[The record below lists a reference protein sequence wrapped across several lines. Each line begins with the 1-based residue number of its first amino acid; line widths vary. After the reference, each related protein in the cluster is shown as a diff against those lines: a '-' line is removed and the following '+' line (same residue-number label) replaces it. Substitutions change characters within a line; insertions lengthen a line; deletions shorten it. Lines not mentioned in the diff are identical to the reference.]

1 MNLESY
7 LNTVTEQIRFQKAR
21 SLVSDELRAHILDQ
35 AEAYEAE
42 GMFEEEAMEK
52 AVRDMGDPVETGVAL
67 DRIHRP
73 QMSAE
78 LLILIGL
85 ISAASIAVHGIL
97 GAYSQEIDGAGYGYL
112 WEHIRYTGLGYVL
125 MLLVYRLDYSFF
137 AKYTKHMTG
146 ALLLLIVLG
155 TNTALGVTINGAML
169 YIHLGPFFLFL
180 PTVMNLFV
188 PLFGGLL
195 YQYRGSGYGGIAKLL
210 IWALVPVWIASGIPS
225 LTQAMVLLVSFAV
238 LFAVAVRKGWYRVN
252 KRIVLAGLA
261 VLVPAVPLLR
271 LGGRLAAYQVARL
284 QAFLSGAPEYDY
296 FAMKSREVLSGSR
309 LVGMAPENLMKVV
322 ELPGFNNDYV
332 LVSLIAG
339 YGILAGVL
347 AAALLAFLLMK
358 IFRISFRQKNQL
370 GMILGCGCGLVYL
383 MQILMS
389 FGVNLGILP
398 TTATLLPFFSA
409 GGSGTVM
416 CYILMGLVL
425 SIYRYKNIL
434 PESAV
439 EKKMHRIFRA
449 ARLKA

>member
-1 MNLESY
+1 MKLESY

-125 MLLVYRLDYSFF
+125 MLLFYRLDYSFF

>member
-1 MNLESY
+1 
-7 LNTVTEQIRFQKAR
+7 
-21 SLVSDELRAHILDQ
+21 
-35 AEAYEAE
+35 
-42 GMFEEEAMEK
+42 
-52 AVRDMGDPVETGVAL
+52 
-67 DRIHRP
+67 
-73 QMSAE
+73 
-78 LLILIGL
+78 
-85 ISAASIAVHGIL
+85 
-97 GAYSQEIDGAGYGYL
+97 
-112 WEHIRYTGLGYVL
+112 
-125 MLLVYRLDYSFF
+125 
-137 AKYTKHMTG
+137 
-146 ALLLLIVLG
+146 
-155 TNTALGVTINGAML
+155 
-169 YIHLGPFFLFL
+169 
-180 PTVMNLFV
+180 MNLFV

>member
-1 MNLESY
+1 MKLESY
-7 LNTVTEQIRFQKAR
+7 LNTVAEQIRYPKAR
-21 SLVSDELRAHILDQ
+21 GLVSDELRAHILDQ

-52 AVRDMGDPVETGVAL
+52 AVLEMGDPVETGVAL

-78 LLILIGL
+78 LLLLIGL

-97 GAYSQEIDGAGYGYL
+97 GAYSQQIDGAGYGYL
-112 WEHIRYTGLGYVL
+112 WEHIRYTGLGYIL

-137 AKYTKHMTG
+137 ARYTKHMTA
-146 ALLLLIVLG
+146 ALLLLIILG
-155 TNTALGVTINGAML
+155 TNTSLGVTVNGAML
-169 YIHLGPFFLFL
+169 YIHLGPFYLFL

-195 YQYRGSGYGGIAKLL
+195 YQYRGEGYGGIIKLL
-210 IWALVPVWIASGIPS
+210 VWSLVPVWIAFGIPS
-225 LTQAMVLLVSFAV
+225 LSQAMVLLASFAV
-238 LFAVAVRKGWYRVN
+238 LFTVAVRKGWYRVN
-252 KRIVLAGLA
+252 KRIVLAGLG
-261 VLVPAVPLLR
+261 VLVPGVPFLR
-271 LGGRLAAYQVARL
+271 MGGRLAAYQVARL
-284 QAFLSGAPEYDY
+284 QAFLSGAPGNDY
-296 FAMKSREVLSGSR
+296 VAVQGREVLHSSR

-332 LVSLIAG
+332 LISLIAG

-347 AAALLAFLLMK
+347 AAVLLAFLLMK
-358 IFRISFRQKNQL
+358 IFRISFHQKNQL

-383 MQILMS
+383 MQSLMS

-398 TTATLLPFFSA
+398 ATATLLPFFSA
-409 GGSGTVM
+409 GGSGTVI

-434 PESAV
+434 PEPV
-439 EKKMHRIFRA
+439 RKKEVSRA
-449 ARLKA
+449 S